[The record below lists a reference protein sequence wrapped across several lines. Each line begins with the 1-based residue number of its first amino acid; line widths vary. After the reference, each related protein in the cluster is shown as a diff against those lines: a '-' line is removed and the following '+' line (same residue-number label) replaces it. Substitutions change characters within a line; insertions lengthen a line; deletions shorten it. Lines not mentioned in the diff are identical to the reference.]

1 MTVDD
6 SQIEQAL
13 DIQNHQWMLR
23 VAEPCPTQFQLLYAG
38 KLVYQGQLELL
49 NNGELLDSSQAE
61 WKFRHRQ
68 NRIEQWCQL
77 HHGDKLSINMNYY
90 FHEKAVVIEY
100 LARNSI
106 PTRLDIRHRITPL
119 ESNVEESS
127 KQSELSDWKRRRHG
141 LPSESIRHS
150 IKPDLF
156 REAFSAT
163 QWIVL
168 DKM

>member
-6 SQIEQAL
+6 SQAESAL
-13 DIQNHQWMLR
+13 DIQNHQWTLR
-23 VAEPCPTQFQLLYAG
+23 VAEPSPTQFQLLHAG

-77 HHGDKLSINMNYY
+77 HHVDRLSVNMNYY

-106 PTRLDIRHRITPL
+106 PTRLDIRHAITPTDS
-119 ESNVEESS
+119 EVDHSAPPAESS
-127 KQSELSDWKRRRHG
+127 DWQRRRHG

>member
-6 SQIEQAL
+6 SQVGQGL
-13 DIQNHQWMLR
+13 DIHNHQWTLR
-23 VAEPCPTQFQLLYAG
+23 VAEPCATRFQLLHAD
-38 KLVYQGQLELL
+38 KLVYEGELELM
-49 NNGELLDSSQAE
+49 NNGELLDATQAE

-77 HHGDKLSINMNYY
+77 NHGDRLSINMNYY
-90 FHEKAVVIEY
+90 FHDKAVVIEY

-106 PTRLDIRHRITPL
+106 PTRLDIRHAITPL
-119 ESNVEESS
+119 EQEKETDPPVHDSA
-127 KQSELSDWKRRRHG
+127 DWQRRRHG

>member
-1 MTVDD
+1 MAVDD
-6 SQIEQAL
+6 SQVEQAL
-13 DIQNHQWMLR
+13 DINSHQWTLR
-23 VAEPCPTQFQLLYAG
+23 VAEPCPTQFQLFYAE
-38 KLVYQGQLELL
+38 KLVFQGQLELL
-49 NNGELLDSSQAE
+49 NNGEPLDSSQAE
-61 WKFRHRQ
+61 WKYRHRQ

-77 HHGDKLSINMNYY
+77 QHGDNLSINMNYY
-90 FHEKAVVIEY
+90 FHDKAVVIEY

-106 PTRLDIRHRITPL
+106 PTRLDIRHKITPL
-119 ESNVEESS
+119 ESDVEPS
-127 KQSELSDWKRRRHG
+127 KQADLSDWQRRRHG

>member
-6 SQIEQAL
+6 SQVEQAL
-13 DIQNHQWMLR
+13 DIHSHQWTLR
-23 VAEPCPTQFQLLYAG
+23 VAEPSPTQFQLLYAG
-38 KLVYQGQLELL
+38 KLVFHGHLELL
-49 NNGELLDSSQAE
+49 NNGEQLDSSQAE
-61 WKFRHRQ
+61 WKYRHRQ

-77 HHGDKLSINMNYY
+77 QHGDKLSINMNYY

-106 PTRLDIRHRITPL
+106 PTRLDIRHKITPL
-119 ESNVEESS
+119 ESDVKESS
-127 KQSELSDWKRRRHG
+127 KQVDLSDWQRRRHG

>member
-1 MTVDD
+1 MAVDD
-6 SQIEQAL
+6 SQVEQAL
-13 DIQNHQWMLR
+13 DIHSHLWTLR
-23 VAEPCPTQFQLLYAG
+23 IADPCPTQFQLLYAG

-49 NNGELLDSSQAE
+49 NNGALLDSSQAE
-61 WKFRHRQ
+61 WKYRHRQ

-77 HHGDKLSINMNYY
+77 QHGDKLSINMNYY

-106 PTRLDIRHRITPL
+106 PTRLDIRHIITSL
-119 ESNVEESS
+119 ASDVEPSP
-127 KQSELSDWKRRRHG
+127 KPTDLSDWQRRRHG

>member
-1 MTVDD
+1 MTVDE
-6 SQIEQAL
+6 SEIEQGL
-13 DIQNHQWMLR
+13 DIHSHQWTLR
-23 VAEPCPTQFQLLYAG
+23 VAEPCPTQFQLFHAD
-38 KLVYQGQLELL
+38 KLVYQGKLELI
-49 NNGELLDSSQAE
+49 NNGDMLDATQAQ
-61 WKFRHRQ
+61 WRFRHRQ

-90 FHEKAVVIEY
+90 FHDNAVVVEY

-106 PTRLDIRHRITPL
+106 PTRLDIRHAITPI
-119 ESNVEESS
+119 EPDVENSL
-127 KQSELSDWKRRRHG
+127 QPADLSEWQRRRHG